1 MKRFAIYMFNNLWLV
16 ETSTKES
23 IPRKNGETT
32 KQLNYRRLANP
43 LSPSASY
50 KSDGVNN
57 STALEHSTPTTAIG
71 LKF

>member
-1 MKRFAIYMFNNLWLV
+1 MFNNLWLV

-32 KQLNYRRLANP
+32 KQLNYRRFANP
-43 LSPSASY
+43 LSSSASD
-50 KSDGVNN
+50 KTDGVKK
-57 STALEHSTPTTAIG
+57 STSLEHSTPTTAIG